1 MIRVVV
7 DSTPLIALSF
17 IGRLYLL
24 KALFDEVLVPASVY
38 QEVVAQGRGR
48 PGEEEVRQAAWLV
61 VRKPEQSLPLPPVLL
76 GLDRGEV
83 DVILLAQEV
92 MADWVLIDERLGR
105 KIARALGL
113 RVKGT
118 LGVLLAAYHAGF
130 LSRAEAE
137 EAVDQLVNSPIRIS
151 LRLAEWFKGQLSP

>member
-1 MIRVVV
+1 M
-7 DSTPLIALSF
+7 
-17 IGRLYLL
+17 
-24 KALFDEVLVPASVY
+24 
-38 QEVVAQGRGR
+38 
-48 PGEEEVRQAAWLV
+48 
-61 VRKPEQSLPLPPVLL
+61 
-76 GLDRGEV
+76 
-83 DVILLAQEV
+83 ILLAQEV